1 MRFATRVGV
10 TASKADVAVEAT
22 ARGAIGDGH
31 QNVAASTARTNDNTR
46 LFTALRL
53 VGTRQIR
60 SARRRAVTALDGS
73 LPNIAKVTEVEP
85 ASRHSSSPIRS

>member
-1 MRFATRVGV
+1 MGA

-46 LFTALRL
+46 LFTASRL

-60 SARRRAVTALDGS
+60 SARRSASTADPGAPLKIPRVVAD
-73 LPNIAKVTEVEP
+73 EP
-85 ASRHSSSPIRS
+85 AARHRSTPIRS